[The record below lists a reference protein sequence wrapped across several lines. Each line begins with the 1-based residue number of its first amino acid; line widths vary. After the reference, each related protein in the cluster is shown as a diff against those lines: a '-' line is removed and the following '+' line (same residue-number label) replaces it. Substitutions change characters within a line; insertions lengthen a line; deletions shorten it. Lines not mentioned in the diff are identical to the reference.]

1 MKRRMKMGSI
11 FKRKGKQGITW
22 YVSYYVDGTQHK
34 ERVGRQKDG
43 ITGRM
48 AKEALR
54 SREGAITQG
63 KFDIAQSKSSPRF
76 DRLMA
81 EYLGWSKAHK
91 KSHRRDEVSSKHL
104 KPSFG
109 NKRINDITPWL
120 IEKYKIK
127 RKEEIT
133 ARYPE
138 KLERDISFVSINREL
153 ALLKHF
159 YTMAIKW
166 GNIDSNP
173 VKGIKMFPEKKRERY
188 LDREEITS
196 LLKACKQSDNKN
208 LYMIVFCALNL
219 GTRLQETLKLR
230 VGDLD
235 FGSSIVNLEHTKN
248 GDRGKVPMSDILG
261 VSLKEHVG
269 DRTEGYLF
277 CGKNGKPYDSIRTS
291 FTKALKVAS
300 IEDFTF
306 HCLRHTWA
314 SHLTMNG
321 VDSLVLQDLGRWKS
335 PIMVQ
340 RYAHMSP
347 RYRKSA
353 VDTLGCLFANSTDL
367 NNSGEEATISV
378 AKIG

>member
-1 MKRRMKMGSI
+1 MGSI
-11 FKRKGKQGITW
+11 FKRKGKHGLTW
-22 YVSYYVDGTQHK
+22 YVSYYVDGKQYK

-43 ITGRM
+43 ITERM
-48 AKEALR
+48 AKEALK
-54 SREGAITQG
+54 SREGALTQG
-63 KFDIAQSKSSPRF
+63 KFDIAQVKSSPKF
-76 DRLMA
+76 DRLMD
-81 EYLGWSKAHK
+81 EYLDWSKAHK
-91 KSHRRDEVSSKHL
+91 KSYRRDEISSKHL
-104 KPSFG
+104 KPFLGS
-109 NKRINDITPWL
+109 KRVNEINPWL

-127 RKEEIT
+127 RKEEIK

-138 KLERDISFVSINREL
+138 KAERDISFVSINREL

-166 GNIDSNP
+166 GKVDSNP

-188 LDREEITS
+188 LDREEITA
-196 LLKACKQSDNKN
+196 LLKACQKSDNKN
-208 LYMIVFCALNL
+208 LYMIVLCALNL

-235 FGSSIVNLEHTKN
+235 FASSIINLEHTKN
-248 GDRGKVPMSDILG
+248 GDRGKVPMSDFLG
-261 VSLKEHVG
+261 TALKEHVG
-269 DRTEGYLF
+269 GLKEGYLF

-291 FTKALKVAS
+291 FTKALKVAG

-335 PIMVQ
+335 PVMVQ

-347 RYRKSA
+347 KYRKSA
-353 VDTLGCLFANSTDL
+353 VDTLGNLFE
-367 NNSGEEATISV
+367 NNPESIPKDKEKKTLEIV
-378 AKIG
+378 